1 MSFRTWDLLSICET
15 LFFNIY
21 ESKIKTKQKLLYLL
35 KRVMYMYYFCKY
47 LYIMTWST
55 SDPQA
60 FSFCFIIHIYQ
71 GYVNAYMIY
80 QKHFTVLLIA
90 YIFLTSSGE
99 IDICSNH
106 DNCTGENKVYSR
118 ADFYLVRHTVPQ
130 TEANRN
136 NMAPA
141 PDKNPVVNP
150 S

>member
-1 MSFRTWDLLSICET
+1 
-15 LFFNIY
+15 
-21 ESKIKTKQKLLYLL
+21 
-35 KRVMYMYYFCKY
+35 
-47 LYIMTWST
+47 
-55 SDPQA
+55 
-60 FSFCFIIHIYQ
+60 
-71 GYVNAYMIY
+71 MIY
-80 QKHFTVLLIA
+80 QKHFTVLLIV

-106 DNCTGENKVYSR
+106 DNYTGENKVYSR

-150 S
+150 FEFVDSLGRHSVTRECTFIASLH